1 MMRSLLSSTAVA
13 FALLAGAAAEAAD
26 ALVLLRS
33 GQLVPV
39 DLDRLT
45 VTGPARAPK
54 GADGRLL
61 ALDLRPKDGRV
72 YAVSDTGG
80 LHRLDPATG
89 TASRIAG
96 LGQPIVLSDGLV
108 LDFNPVADR
117 MRVIDPSGGNYRVNP
132 DSGEVVVDG
141 RIGYAAA
148 SDGKRPVLVAGA
160 YVNSM
165 AGAKETAL
173 YTVDAAAAALNLQAP
188 PNDGV
193 QKPRGA
199 LGMPVGSAAAFDIR
213 VDAAGRNRALLLVG
227 TTLYDVET
235 ETGRSRPLGRIKGL
249 TGEVADLVLLPTAG

>member
-1 MMRSLLSSTAVA
+1 MLRSLLSSTAVA
-13 FALLAGAAAEAAD
+13 STLLAGAAAQAAD
-26 ALVLLRS
+26 ALVLLRD
-33 GQLVPV
+33 GRLVPV
-39 DLDRLT
+39 DLGRLV
-45 VTGPARAPK
+45 VTGPAAAPK
-54 GADGRLL
+54 GVDGRLL
-61 ALDLRPKDGRV
+61 ALDLRPKDGRI
-72 YAVSDTGG
+72 YAVSDKGG

-96 LGQPIVLSDGLV
+96 LGQAVVLSDGLV

-141 RIGYAAA
+141 RIAYATPT
-148 SDGKRPVLVAGA
+148 DGKRPVVVAGA
-160 YVNSM
+160 YVNSV

-199 LGMPVGSAAAFDIR
+199 LGTQVGSATAFDIR
-213 VDAAGRNRALLLVG
+213 TDAAGRNRAHLVVG
-227 TTLYDVET
+227 TTLFEVDT
-235 ETGRSRPLGRIKGL
+235 ETGRSRRIGRIEGL